1 MSTDEVKQVSRTP
14 EFSYSFSSKGRSVS
28 RMHLDGQVS
37 V

>member
-14 EFSYSFSSKGRSVS
+14 EFSFSFSSKERSVS
-28 RMHLDGQVS
+28 RLQKDGQVR